1 MIEELKRDLNVADED
16 ARKSSHDVISY
27 KTKGGRNNGILT
39 KNRQAESRIKALEED
54 TSFVDKAFARDD
66 NFGVEDDNILGTITE
81 DKFPSVQLLNFNDKG
96 ALDMVKD
103 HNNNN
108 KNVDDDGGFSL
119 TRDDMKCNDEFSNTQ
134 QEDFDRTGDDE
145 LDCGMDDSLKREVG
159 LGSSGA
165 NGYGNTDDFV
175 GDDGI
180 LENEFDGDYEEDGF
194 EVGNEDDE
202 YDEEF

>member
-81 DKFPSVQLLNFNDKG
+81 DKFPSVQLLHFNDTG
-96 ALDMVKD
+96 ALKT
-103 HNNNN
+103 
-108 KNVDDDGGFSL
+108 FRL
-119 TRDDMKCNDEFSNTQ
+119 TPVFKTFEAPV
-134 QEDFDRTGDDE
+134 E
-145 LDCGMDDSLKREVG
+145 LQMCPRSAPAHAIYYPQIACVRRRNAVTK
-159 LGSSGA
+159 A
-165 NGYGNTDDFV
+165 
-175 GDDGI
+175 
-180 LENEFDGDYEEDGF
+180 
-194 EVGNEDDE
+194 
-202 YDEEF
+202 